1 MGTCPGEGDLSTVP
15 PRKGAELGLAGG
27 LLGASCFPTSNSVGA
42 GGASPG
48 KPSSLPPVGVEVG
61 LAPRTC

>member
-27 LLGASCFPTSNSVGA
+27 LLLFHIN
-42 GGASPG
+42 
-48 KPSSLPPVGVEVG
+48 KHID
-61 LAPRTC
+61 